1 MSVRLD
7 HTIVSARDKQV
18 SAEFLAEILGLPAPV
33 RMGPFVAVRVDD
45 GVALDFADSG
55 DDVRPQHYAFA
66 ISDAEFDEAFGR
78 IRARGLAYWADPYR
92 TRPGE
97 IRQHD
102 GSRGVYFEDPS
113 GHFLEILTRP
123 AEPEAR

>member
-7 HTIVSARDKQV
+7 HTIVSARDKLV
-18 SAEFLAEILGLPAPV
+18 SAEFLAEILGLPEPV
-33 RMGPFVAVRVDD
+33 RMGPFVAVRLDD

-78 IRARGLAYWADPYR
+78 IQTRGLAYWADPSR

-123 AEPEAR
+123 TEPGAR

>member
-7 HTIVSARDKQV
+7 HTIVAARDKQV

-33 RMGPFVAVRVDD
+33 RMGPFVAVRLDN

-78 IRARGLAYWADPYR
+78 IQARGLATGPIPPGRGPVRSASTTAAVASTSR
-92 TRPGE
+92 TRAATS
-97 IRQHD
+97 
-102 GSRGVYFEDPS
+102 SRS
-113 GHFLEILTRP
+113 
-123 AEPEAR
+123 